1 MKGNSV
7 VLPGVSWVP
16 RVYDHPT
23 KMGSRDIVTME
34 IRSILFRQE
43 HLQDREQSNG
53 SKLLLP

>member
-1 MKGNSV
+1 M
-7 VLPGVSWVP
+7 P
-16 RVYDHPT
+16 RAYDHPT

-34 IRSILFRQE
+34 IRSTLFRQE